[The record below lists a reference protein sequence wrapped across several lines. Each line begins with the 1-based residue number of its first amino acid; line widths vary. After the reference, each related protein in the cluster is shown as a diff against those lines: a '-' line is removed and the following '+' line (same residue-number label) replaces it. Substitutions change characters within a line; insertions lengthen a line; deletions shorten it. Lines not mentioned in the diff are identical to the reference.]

1 MSVLAEKLGR
11 LAELLIRLLMK
22 LPRRVCNVTA
32 DGWLVTMSPVISHQ
46 QALWSLMMNRF
57 NIKKQQHLHTE
68 QRRNKLGKYHCLQNP
83 KMTGEFGHVV
93 ISSATV
99 CLLAEITKL
108 QQVVTNAVVTGLF
121 DMFDINAQ

>member
-1 MSVLAEKLGR
+1 
-11 LAELLIRLLMK
+11 
-22 LPRRVCNVTA
+22 
-32 DGWLVTMSPVISHQ
+32 
-46 QALWSLMMNRF
+46 
-57 NIKKQQHLHTE
+57 
-68 QRRNKLGKYHCLQNP
+68 
-83 KMTGEFGHVV
+83 MTGEFGHVV